1 MACLS
6 KHGEYTKFEF
16 PRYNKA
22 YCEDGAVLI
31 NYGSGWKLYGK
42 LKMAYAD
49 AIKGIKA
56 KQAAVGPSSQKLY
69 AELFR
74 MAGTLKNRCM
84 LCQALEAYAHDPD
97 GMFVELDEMYGS
109 NKWNRD
115 EIKNLC
121 FLFGVAQVEL
131 EHKTK
136 G

>member
-6 KHGEYTKFEF
+6 KHGEYIKFEF

-22 YCEDGAVLI
+22 YCEDGTVLV
-31 NYGSGWKLYGK
+31 NYGNGWKLYGK

-74 MAGTLKNRCM
+74 MAGNLKSRVM

-97 GMFVELDEMYGS
+97 GMFVELDETYGENRWS
-109 NKWNRD
+109 RD
-115 EIKNLC
+115 EIGNLC
-121 FLFGVAQVEL
+121 FLFGVAQLEL
-131 EHKTK
+131 KAK
-136 G
+136 V